1 MSIKRI
7 AVITSGGDAP
17 GMNACLRAVVRS
29 CKYYDLEVYGYYG
42 GYDGLVNNEFT
53 LLTSRSVSYILAQ
66 GGTMLYTARSDA
78 FRTKE
83 GRKQAFDNLK
93 TNNIDGL
100 VTIGGDGTFTGATIF
115 CEEFGIP
122 VIGVPATIDNDIFG
136 TEYTIGYD
144 TAVNTALD
152 ALDKIRDTATSHD
165 RLFLVE
171 VMGRNAGFIALR
183 CGVGS
188 GAKAMLIPEK
198 TMNDGELFVLLRKGI
213 DENKKSN
220 IIIVAEGNKNGGPY
234 EIASRIGEKFP
245 QFDVRVSI
253 LGHIQR
259 GGKPSSYDRLLAS
272 KLGVASVEALL
283 DGHSGEMVGVRGE
296 KIVHVPLKEAIEKK
310 PSINEDLIRI
320 SNILSF

>member
-29 CKYYDLEVYGYYG
+29 CKYYNLEVFGYYG

-53 LLTSRSVSYILAQ
+53 QLTSRSVSYILAQ
-66 GGTMLYTARSDA
+66 GGTMLYTARSEA

-83 GRKQAFDNLK
+83 GRQKAYDNLVA
-93 TNNIDGL
+93 NNVDGL

-115 CEEFGIP
+115 SQEFGIP
-122 VIGVPATIDNDIFG
+122 VVGVPATIDNDIYG
-136 TEYTIGYD
+136 TDYTIGYD

-152 ALDKIRDTATSHD
+152 ALDKIRDTASSHD

-198 TMNDGELFVLLRKGI
+198 SMSDGELFVLLRKGI
-213 DENKKSN
+213 NENKKSN
-220 IIIVAEGNKNGGPY
+220 IIIVAEGNPNGGPY
-234 EIASRIGEKFP
+234 DIAKRIGEKFP
-245 QFDVRVSI
+245 QFDIRVSI

-259 GGKPSSYDRLLAS
+259 GGKPSAFDRLLAS
-272 KLGVASVEALL
+272 RLGVASVEALL
-283 DGHSGEMVGVRGE
+283 DGHAGKMVGIESE
-296 KIVHVPLKEAIEKK
+296 KIVHIPLKEAIENK
-310 PSINEDLIRI
+310 PKINEDLIRI